1 MLFARELD
9 LRAKQLGSK
18 VQSVAAHPG
27 WALTGL
33 QINYPN
39 RFDFLAQSAQT
50 GSRSQ
55 IKAATDANF
64 VGGEFVGPK
73 WEAWGEPALI
83 KGSKRSNDLE
93 LMKRLWEI
101 SEELTGQKFLP

>member
-1 MLFARELD
+1 M
-9 LRAKQLGSK
+9 
-18 VQSVAAHPG
+18 
-27 WALTGL
+27 

-50 GSRSQ
+50 GARSQ
-55 IKAATDANF
+55 IKAATDASF
-64 VGGEFVGPK
+64 EGGEFVGPK
-73 WEAWGEPALI
+73 WEAWGSPALI

-101 SEELTGQKFLP
+101 SEELTGVKFLP